1 MRCSN
6 SEEFRRVCSEA
17 ITRHQINKVIVLFD
31 DTLSITK
38 TLREIS
44 KNVSIEVIDLIGKI
58 EWKKTPEKVRI
69 LNNIINTYWQGRE
82 LNEPNERA
90 EFIRD
95 EEYNEDDLNEV
106 YETVETFIPTLG
118 TFPDNHFVK
127 KWVNGLIRSEKL
139 KMPVKTFKEP
149 VNVPENIKFV
159 NSKDEFIQGMN
170 AKTLI
175 IVNET
180 HEHFPGSFFSD
191 LVKWIYSQ
199 NQKVIILEKDQ
210 NQINLFNLFSITAN
224 DISKTCYASINHKNK
239 GLKEII
245 NLNVLCLNLK

>member
-6 SEEFRRVCSEA
+6 SGEFRRLCSEA
-17 ITRHQINKVIVLFD
+17 ITHHQINRIIVLFD

-44 KNVSIEVIDLIGKI
+44 NATTNVNIDVVDVIGKI

-69 LNNIINTYWQGRE
+69 LNNIIDTYWQGRE

-106 YETVETFIPTLG
+106 YETVDTFIPNLG

-127 KWVNGLIRSEKL
+127 KWVNGLVRGGKL
-139 KMPVKTFKEP
+139 KMPVKPFKEP
-149 VNVPENIKFV
+149 VNVPENINFV
-159 NSKDEFIQGMN
+159 NSMDGMN
-170 AKTLI
+170 ERTLI
-175 IVNET
+175 VVNET
-180 HEHFPGSFFSD
+180 HEHFPGTFFSA
-191 LVKWIYSQ
+191 LVKWVYSE
-199 NQKVIILEKDQ
+199 NRKVIILEKET
-210 NQINLFNLFSITAN
+210 NKINLFNLFSITAN
-224 DISKTCYASINHKNK
+224 DINKTCYASINHKNK
-239 GLKEII
+239 SLREII
-245 NLNVLCLNLK
+245 NLNALCLNLK